1 MTLHY
6 GTHIIIHTHVTWVYY
21 VHIHIYIYIHTHAST
36 MTYRNIGLSVHIY
49 IYDLIQC
56 ILIYFTIQYLDSP
69 DANGFYTYLHYL
81 TLAVES
87 GWAENHVL
95 EKENH
100 PLHMQGPVPGQI
112 IKAIPR
118 CNPKEKL
125 VEHLSQT
132 FKFNTANTSA
142 KYSNKSSQDASFGI
156 PRTPQREGPLK
167 NQLIACEETR
177 WQTKASCTGHHHFLH
192 LANALGIQSNGTR
205 VNAYECAKN
214 TWSILSSFNGCSS
227 PPSDGLKIGYT
238 VLYSRYGLIHIL
250 IILSAV

>member
-1 MTLHY
+1 MYTY
-6 GTHIIIHTHVTWVYY
+6 THT
-21 VHIHIYIYIHTHAST
+21 HIYIYIHTYT
-36 MTYRNIGLSVHIY
+36 RINYDIQEYRSLGTY

-56 ILIYFTIQYLDSP
+56 IPIYFTIQYLDSH
-69 DANGFYTYLHYL
+69 DANGYTISY
-81 TLAVES
+81 S
-87 GWAENHVL
+87 GSRIWLGGKSCVL

-100 PLHMQGPVPGQI
+100 SLHMQGPVPGQI

-132 FKFNTANTSA
+132 FKFNTANTST

-214 TWSILSSFNGCSS
+214 T
-227 PPSDGLKIGYT
+227 
-238 VLYSRYGLIHIL
+238 
-250 IILSAV
+250 

>member
-49 IYDLIQC
+49 IWSYTMYTNLLYNTIPG
-56 ILIYFTIQYLDSP
+56 FTRCKW
-69 DANGFYTYLHYL
+69 FLHIF
-81 TLAVES
+81 TLSYS
-87 GWAENHVL
+87 GSRIWLGGKSCVL